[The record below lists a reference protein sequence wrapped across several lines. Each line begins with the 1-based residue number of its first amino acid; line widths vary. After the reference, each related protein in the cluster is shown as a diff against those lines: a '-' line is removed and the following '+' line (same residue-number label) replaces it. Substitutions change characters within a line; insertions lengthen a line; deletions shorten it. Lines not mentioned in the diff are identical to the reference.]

1 MHTGHSNAETWLGL
15 DELWNSHNKPS
26 RIHSETQTLSCDN
39 RNCRAKRRCCKI
51 LRRHSLHANDDDR
64 DTHRSRLTAI
74 NIWANWSTKSFSCK
88 EDFILSC
95 SDGAGEVA
103 NNSSPASGA
112 HCSAQRTCSEDN
124 ITSHHKITTAHRLP
138 TWEHKQTPVLYCS
151 DMGNHYGV
159 SWAEYRRCEVEKHT

>member
-64 DTHRSRLTAI
+64 DKHRSRLTAI

-124 ITSHHKITTAHRLP
+124 ITSHHKITTAHGLP
-138 TWEHKQTPVLYCS
+138 TWEHKQMPVLYCS
-151 DMGNHYGV
+151 DMGNQYGV
-159 SWAEYRRCEVEKHT
+159 SWAEYRCCEVEKHT